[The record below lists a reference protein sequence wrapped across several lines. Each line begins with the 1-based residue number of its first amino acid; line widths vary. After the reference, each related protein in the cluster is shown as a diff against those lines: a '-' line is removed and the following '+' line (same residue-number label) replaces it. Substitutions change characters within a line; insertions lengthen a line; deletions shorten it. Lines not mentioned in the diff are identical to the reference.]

1 MMNAVGSAGSGREW
15 TSRPAAFAGM
25 GNQALLNAFLEE
37 FRRQQAK
44 SCEQDVDKVKRS
56 GKLRGSVAY
65 RRLANQLT
73 SDTSYRILNT
83 VLYTKFPLF
92 MKYWYFS
99 S

>member
-1 MMNAVGSAGSGREW
+1 MMNAVGSVGSGREW

-56 GKLRGSVAY
+56 GMPEKRAEEKDPEAG
-65 RRLANQLT
+65 
-73 SDTSYRILNT
+73 DPFI
-83 VLYTKFPLF
+83 F
-92 MKYWYFS
+92 
-99 S
+99 

>member
-44 SCEQDVDKVKRS
+44 SCEQDVDKVKR
-56 GKLRGSVAY
+56 
-65 RRLANQLT
+65 
-73 SDTSYRILNT
+73 RIRKPVTPLSSESHKKRT
-83 VLYTKFPLF
+83 AIGGPLF
-92 MKYWYFS
+92 AFYWMPS
-99 S
+99 TL

>member
-1 MMNAVGSAGSGREW
+1 MINAVGSAGSGREW

-56 GKLRGSVAY
+56 GMPEERTQEKDREAG
-65 RRLANQLT
+65 
-73 SDTSYRILNT
+73 DPFI
-83 VLYTKFPLF
+83 F
-92 MKYWYFS
+92 
-99 S
+99 